1 MRIDEVSKKTGMKKR
16 TIYFYI
22 KEELLAPP
30 VNSENGYYDFQE
42 EDVRRLLLIGE
53 FRNAGFPISMI
64 RSIIKEP
71 ATAPYYLSNY
81 VSALKKQR
89 AHLEKTIESIGY
101 VIEKLPLQ
109 IRLDSLYAT
118 VKNARIP
125 AAIDKEE
132 LYRSEKDSAVL
143 NRYLWRAFIPDD
155 IKSDYEEFLWSKIN
169 RLVAESD
176 NEDYVTLSNYL
187 HSLCAA
193 EIEALYRG
201 QGIHFAFVV
210 SLDEK
215 GCRDYVAE
223 LKKNIDRNLKNESI
237 VSHWKQNYRSFY
249 LPTMRIYDSS
259 AEQDIISQI
268 SPFFTKYLENI
279 QKICRYLYDDMT
291 GKNENLL
298 ARMNRTLGESIDL
311 LCCHHAALEAFG
323 GQCAPGRYQ

>member
-1 MRIDEVSKKTGMKKR
+1 M
-16 TIYFYI
+16 
-22 KEELLAPP
+22 
-30 VNSENGYYDFQE
+30 
-42 EDVRRLLLIGE
+42 
-53 FRNAGFPISMI
+53 
-64 RSIIKEP
+64 
-71 ATAPYYLSNY
+71 
-81 VSALKKQR
+81 
-89 AHLEKTIESIGY
+89 
-101 VIEKLPLQ
+101 
-109 IRLDSLYAT
+109 
-118 VKNARIP
+118 
-125 AAIDKEE
+125 
-132 LYRSEKDSAVL
+132 L

-155 IKSDYEEFLWSKIN
+155 IKSDYEKFLWSKIN

-279 QKICRYLYDDMT
+279 QKICRYLYDDLT

-323 GQCAPGRYQ
+323 GQCAPRPLSVTVMTRFQTAQT